1 MRRVL
6 FQALIAAA
14 CFSLSISTYS
24 APWGWVVQKT
34 SGSATYRSTNISL
47 SPVKKGLV
55 FGRGTI
61 VRTGDNG
68 KVLLVRSDESVFI
81 GPYTTAA
88 IAQHPSPRMQTT
100 VHLQRGQAN
109 LTVQKKSR
117 PHFSVETPYLV
128 AVVKGTKFKVAV
140 TSSYAEVA
148 VQEGRVQ
155 VRALKTG
162 KYADIIAG
170 QKAVVDKAGNLK
182 LSGKGR
188 LASIRAGA
196 PRAAA
201 VTAGSVNAQVG
212 LGIGSGSV
220 SLNGSAGI
228 GGASVGVGASVGGGV
243 SAGVGA
249 SVGGASV
256 GAGASVGG
264 GVSAGA
270 GASVGGISAGVGASV
285 GGGGIGLGG
294 GLSLGGKSLGGSLGL
309 GRR

>member
-6 FQALIAAA
+6 FQFLIAAA
-14 CFSLSISTYS
+14 CVSLSITTYS

-34 SGSATYRSTNISL
+34 SGSATYRSTSISL

-68 KVLLVRSDESVFI
+68 KVLLVRSEESVFI

-88 IAQHPSPRMQTT
+88 IAQHPTPGMQTT

-117 PHFSVETPYLV
+117 AHFSVETPYLV

-140 TSSYAEVA
+140 TSSFAEVA

-155 VRALKTG
+155 VKALKTG
-162 KYADIIAG
+162 QYADIIAG

-182 LSGKGR
+182 LSGKGK
-188 LASIRAGA
+188 LASIRSGA

-201 VTAGSVNAQVG
+201 VGLSTGSIDAQAG
-212 LGIGSGSV
+212 LGVGGVSV
-220 SLNGSAGI
+220 NGSASI
-228 GGASVGVGASVGGGV
+228 GGASVGGSASVGSGASVGVGASVGG
-243 SAGVGA
+243 AK
-249 SVGGASV
+249 V

-264 GVSAGA
+264 GGL
-270 GASVGGISAGVGASV
+270 SV
-285 GGGGIGLGG
+285 GGGLGIGGKGLGG
-294 GLSLGGKSLGGSLGL
+294 GLGIGGL
-309 GRR
+309 